1 MDKLTRVILNRL
13 RQEQRRKVKRIA
25 LTNGLL
31 ELKICDW
38 NGELIRRYAPAF
50 DTSSLTMNLR
60 DDLLWFQKRFAP
72 YLGKSDAAEPHG
84 LDTRAFAS
92 SVSKRLSAGGDVKGG
107 PAAEASNTAS
117 FPHPAMLRASEHHSP
132 LSGLG
137 ARTTSGADGSASRLK
152 ARRAYAVRVVG
163 EAAPLPQV
171 GHVITALILARAV
184 RDSRI
189 QLRDLVRTLRSPAPL
204 IAIQS
209 RIRNFED
216 HLLRL
221 LGSSLIAGGTRWEFV
236 DATTGYS
243 FDDYTHPEGPHVR
256 RAVHYDVFRLSR
268 DAPDALRRRVAKTLA
283 NGMPILAIADLPDE
297 VPDALRMVADLT
309 LTIPR
314 IDRVLVETI
323 MNAIYGDD
331 GREALAAL
339 PPDLP
344 LRRLGMDD
352 LLLAFR
358 PGRTAEAAV
367 QTVIAL
373 VAEHEDDGD
382 GETDGDE
389 APETDAREHEDGAK
403 GDNSASFRRR
413 MKALSEHEDR
423 LSKSKRSRDTSS
435 SARTKDEKRKSS
447 SNSNSKSSKTSGAEV
462 IEPEDSIS
470 ADASSAATYGK
481 PPLTVENLVGYG
493 GARDWA
499 LGLMADL
506 QGYLAGNLG
515 WSDMSTKLLLSGPPG
530 TGKTTF
536 ARALCNS
543 LQVPLLV
550 TSVSTWLEGGHLN
563 DVVLKMKRT
572 FDEARDRAPSILF
585 IDEIDGI
592 GQRQPSHRE
601 YADYWNTVVNKLL
614 ELLDGAVKSEG
625 VIIVGATNLPH
636 QIDPALRR
644 SGRLET
650 HIEIPKP
657 DIDTLA
663 GILAHHLGGDIKHL
677 MSTVDPNWSA
687 EQADGSAASDDV
699 GEDLSPDDQIVPNS
713 HRNRKLQKRIGQ

>member
-13 RQEQRRKVKRIA
+13 RQEPRRKVKRVA

-31 ELKICDW
+31 DLKISDW
-38 NGELIRRYAPAF
+38 NGELIRRYTPAF
-50 DTSSLTMNLR
+50 DTSSLTMNLT
-60 DDLLWFQKRFAP
+60 DDLVWFRKRFAP
-72 YLGKSDAAEPHG
+72 YLHQSDAAEPHG
-84 LDTRAFAS
+84 IDMRAFVS
-92 SVSKRLSAGGDVKGG
+92 SVSKRLSAGGHVKGD
-107 PAAEASNTAS
+107 PAAEPSNTTS
-117 FPHPAMLRASEHHSP
+117 FPHSAMSGAREHHSS
-132 LSGLG
+132 LSALG

-163 EAAPLPQV
+163 EAAPPPQV
-171 GHVITALILARAV
+171 GHVITAIILARAV
-184 RDSRI
+184 RDNRI
-189 QLRDLVRTLRSPAPL
+189 ELRDLVRTLRSPAPL

-209 RIRNFED
+209 RIRNLED

-221 LGSSLIAGGTRWEFV
+221 LGASLIAGGTRWEFV

-268 DAPDALRRRVAKTLA
+268 DAPDTLRRRVAKTLA
-283 NGMPILAIADLPDE
+283 QGLPILAVADLPDE
-297 VPDALRMVADLT
+297 VPDAVIMVADLT

-323 MNAIYGDD
+323 VSAIYGDD
-331 GREALAAL
+331 RREALAVV
-339 PPDLP
+339 PPNLP

-358 PGRTAEAAV
+358 PGRSAGAAV
-367 QTVIAL
+367 RTLISL
-373 VAEHEDDGD
+373 VAEHEGDDDNNEGNDVPDADPTKHDDGASSD
-382 GETDGDE
+382 D
-389 APETDAREHEDGAK
+389 
-403 GDNSASFRRR
+403 SASFRRR

-423 LSKSKRSRDTSS
+423 LSKSKGSRSTSS
-435 SARTKDEKRKSS
+435 SARTNDEKRKSS
-447 SNSNSKSSKTSGAEV
+447 SKSNSRSEKSSGAEV
-462 IEPEDSIS
+462 VEPQDLDS
-470 ADASSAATYGK
+470 ADASAVATRGK

-493 GARDWA
+493 GAREWA
-499 LGLMADL
+499 LGLKTDL
-506 QGYLAGNLG
+506 HDYIAGHLQ

-563 DVVLKMKRT
+563 DVILKMKRT
-572 FDEARDRAPSILF
+572 FEEAGDRAPCILF

-601 YADYWNTVVNKLL
+601 YADYWNTIVNKLL

-625 VIIVGATNLPH
+625 VIVVGATNLPH

-657 DIDTLA
+657 DIDTLV

-677 MSTVDPNWSA
+677 MPSAETNRSA
-687 EQADGSAASDDV
+687 EQVDRSAASDDV
-699 GEDLSPDDQIVPNS
+699 GEDPGPDDQIVPNS
-713 HRNRKLQKRIGQ
+713 DGSRKLQKRIGQ

>member
-1 MDKLTRVILNRL
+1 MDKLTRVVLNRL

-31 ELKICDW
+31 DLKICDW
-38 NGELIRRYAPAF
+38 DGELVRRYAPAF
-50 DTSSLTMNLR
+50 DTSALTMSVR
-60 DDLLWFQKRFAP
+60 DDLVWFQKRFAS
-72 YLGKSDAAEPHG
+72 YLRPSDASAPS
-84 LDTRAFAS
+84 DVDARAFARS
-92 SVSKRLSAGGDVKGG
+92 ALKRTARDRDAKGIPVPETSNVAAF
-107 PAAEASNTAS
+107 PAATQPGTRN
-117 FPHPAMLRASEHHSP
+117 R
-132 LSGLG
+132 G
-137 ARTTSGADGSASRLK
+137 SGAASDARSQSHPDVGDTRYE
-152 ARRAYAVRVVG
+152 ARRAYAVRLVG

-171 GHVITALILARAV
+171 GHIITAIILARAV

-189 QLRDLVRTLRSPAPL
+189 ELRDLVRTLRLPAPL

-209 RIRNFED
+209 RIRNLED

-221 LGSSLIAGGTRWEFV
+221 LGASLIAGGTRWEFV
-236 DATTGYS
+236 DATSGYS

-268 DAPDALRRRVAKTLA
+268 DAPDTLRRRVAKTLA
-283 NGMPILAIADLPDE
+283 NGMPILAVADLPDE
-297 VPDALRMVADLT
+297 VPDAILMVSDLT

-323 MNAIYGDD
+323 MNAVYGDD
-331 GREALAAL
+331 GREALAAV

-358 PGRTAEAAV
+358 PGRSAGAAV
-367 QTVIAL
+367 RLLLAL
-373 VAEHEDDGD
+373 VAEHEGDDDSNEGDDVPDVDPAKNDDGD
-382 GETDGDE
+382 SSDD
-389 APETDAREHEDGAK
+389 
-403 GDNSASFRRR
+403 SASFRRR

-423 LSKSKRSRDTSS
+423 LSKSKGSRSTSS
-435 SARTKDEKRKSS
+435 SARTNDEKRKSS
-447 SNSNSKSSKTSGAEV
+447 SRSNSRSVKSSGAEV
-462 IEPEDSIS
+462 VEPEDLNS
-470 ADASSAATYGK
+470 ADASAVGTPGK
-481 PPLTVENLVGYG
+481 PPLTVENLIGYG

-499 LGLMADL
+499 LGLKADL
-506 QGYLAGNLG
+506 QDYNAGHLQ

-563 DVVLKMKRT
+563 DVILKMRRT
-572 FDEARDRAPSILF
+572 FEEGRDRAPCILF

-614 ELLDGAVKSEG
+614 ELLDGALKSEG

-636 QIDPALRR
+636 QIDTALRR

-657 DIDTLA
+657 DINTLV
-663 GILAHHLGGDIKHL
+663 GILAHHLGGDIRHL
-677 MSTVDPNWSA
+677 MPSADPNRSA
-687 EQADGSAASDDV
+687 AQAVRSAASDDV
-699 GEDLSPDDQIVPNS
+699 GEDLGPDDQILPRS
-713 HRNRKLQKRIGQ
+713 DRNRKLQKRIGQ

>member
-31 ELKICDW
+31 DLKISDW
-38 NGELIRRYAPAF
+38 NGELIRCYTPAF
-50 DTSSLTMNLR
+50 DTSSLTMNLT
-60 DDLLWFQKRFAP
+60 DDLVWFRKRFAP
-72 YLGKSDAAEPHG
+72 YLRQSDEAEPHG
-84 LDTRAFAS
+84 IDTRAFVS
-92 SVSKRLSAGGDVKGG
+92 SVSKRLSAGGDVKGD
-107 PAAEASNTAS
+107 PAADASNTAS
-117 FPHPAMLRASEHHSP
+117 FPHPAMLRASEHHSS
-132 LSGLG
+132 LSALG
-137 ARTTSGADGSASRLK
+137 ARTTSGADGSAPRLK
-152 ARRAYAVRVVG
+152 TCRAYAVRLVG
-163 EAAPLPQV
+163 ETAPSPQV
-171 GHVITALILARAV
+171 GHIITAIILARAV

-189 QLRDLVRTLRSPAPL
+189 PLRNLMDTLRSPVPL
-204 IAIQS
+204 VAIQS
-209 RIRNFED
+209 MIRNVED
-216 HLLRL
+216 HILQLF
-221 LGSSLIAGGTRWEFV
+221 GASLIAGGSKWEFV
-236 DATTGYS
+236 DATTGYNY
-243 FDDYTHPEGPHVR
+243 DDYTHREGSETR
-256 RAVHYDVFRLSR
+256 CAVHYDIFRLSR
-268 DAPDALRRRVAKTLA
+268 DTPDDLRRRVAKMLA
-283 NGMPILAIADLPDE
+283 RGMPILAVADTPDQ
-297 VPDALRMVADLT
+297 VPDSLLMVADLT

-323 MNAIYGDD
+323 VSAIYGDD
-331 GREALAAL
+331 GREALAAV

-358 PGRTAEAAV
+358 PGRSAGAAIR
-367 QTVIAL
+367 TLIAL
-373 VAEHEDDGD
+373 VAEHEGDVDSNEGDDVPDADPAKHDDGD
-382 GETDGDE
+382 SSDD
-389 APETDAREHEDGAK
+389 
-403 GDNSASFRRR
+403 SASFRRR

-423 LSKSKRSRDTSS
+423 LSRSKGSRSTSS
-435 SARTKDEKRKSS
+435 PEGTQDEKRKSS
-447 SNSNSKSSKTSGAEV
+447 SRSNSRSGKSSGAEV
-462 IEPEDSIS
+462 VEPEDLDS
-470 ADASSAATYGK
+470 ADASAVATRGR

-493 GARDWA
+493 RARDWA
-499 LGLMADL
+499 LGLKADL
-506 QGYLAGNLG
+506 QDYIAGDLQ

-563 DVVLKMKRT
+563 DVIVKMRKT
-572 FDEARDRAPSILF
+572 FEEARDRAPCILF

-625 VIIVGATNLPH
+625 VIVVGATNLPH

-663 GILAHHLGGDIKHL
+663 GILTHHLGGDIKHL
-677 MSTVDPNWSA
+677 MSSVEPNRSA
-687 EQADGSAASDDV
+687 EQADRSATSDEV
-699 GEDLSPDDQIVPNS
+699 GESLGPDDQIVPDS
-713 HRNRKLQKRIGQ
+713 DGSRKLQKRIGQ